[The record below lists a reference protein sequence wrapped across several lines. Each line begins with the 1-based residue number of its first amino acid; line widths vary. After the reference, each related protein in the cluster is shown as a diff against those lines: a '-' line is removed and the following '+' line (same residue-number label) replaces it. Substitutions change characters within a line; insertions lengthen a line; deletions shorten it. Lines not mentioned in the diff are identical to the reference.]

1 MTRTPPEGAGHPRAL
16 TLSAPPWLVEITDPP
31 ADERSLC
38 DALTHLANG
47 RQGVRSRPDP
57 SDGQAEPGF
66 HVTGLYDTGLDVTRE
81 LVNLPH
87 PHGLAVRRGGEPLRT
102 AGLRT
107 VLDMRQGVVV
117 QQREL
122 TARDGARWEL
132 ETVCHLHAVH
142 SRLGVLTG
150 YLTPLSE
157 APEATLEVFWDN
169 NTGNPYLGGVL
180 PHLRTYHVEMR
191 GTRREGDHL
200 HLDCALRGTGR
211 TFRLRSRLTVYPK
224 CERRPLDSP
233 GRAGEILVLPPG
245 HRALRF
251 DLLWSVPGPGSDP
264 LDEPGTDPEALLAAH
279 RDEWER
285 RWRRHDIVVAGD
297 ETAQQGVRFALFHLM
312 QQELPV
318 DGPRL
323 SPARGLSGPYHS
335 GATFFDTELHK
346 DAFWTWTEPAV
357 ARAHLAFRHAT
368 LPAAREFAA
377 ATGHTGAR
385 FPVAADDLG
394 QDAGPHHVRDAHGG
408 GSDQWNVREAVHIS
422 ADVAHAVVRHH
433 RVTGDERHLLDEG
446 LELLL
451 STAEFAASVL
461 ERHEPGRPCGARSVT
476 GPDEYHP
483 HVDHNLF
490 TNAMLRENL
499 SQALRL
505 DAHARRTDPVAAAD
519 ARVRAGVDEARLAR
533 WRELASTVHVPV
545 PATGPPAQHEGYFD
559 LPDCAPRTDP
569 GSPAPRL
576 LPDERAQAASGQP
589 LPTRAVKQADV
600 VLLAHLLPGLFTPE
614 TAAAILDFYEPRT
627 AHASSLSFAP
637 HGVVAA
643 RLGRTADARRFL
655 LRSAR
660 YDLDHQPRTAYRN
673 GLHLSAYA
681 GAWQILAEGMLGLTA
696 DDDGLLRL
704 DPHLPAH
711 WSGLTLRIGIRGR
724 QLTVE
729 VDQRQ
734 VRLTLARG
742 PALSVRIGDMALT
755 LAPGEPA
762 SAALPR
768 PHEESHHAPNDRADR
783 PGMLVP

>member
-1 MTRTPPEGAGHPRAL
+1 MTRTSRDGHPL
-16 TLSAPPWLVEITDPP
+16 PLPISAPPWLVEIVDPA
-31 ADERSLC
+31 ADERALC
-38 DALTHLANG
+38 EALTHLANG
-47 RQGVRSRPDP
+47 HQGVRGRPDP
-57 SDGQAEPGF
+57 SVEGPEPGF
-66 HVTGLYDTGLDVTRE
+66 HATGFYDTGLDVTRE

-87 PHGLAVRRGGEPLRT
+87 PLGLVVHRGGEPLRT
-102 AGLRT
+102 IHLRT

-117 QQREL
+117 QHRTL
-122 TARDGARWEL
+122 NARDGARWEL

-142 SRLGVLTG
+142 TRLGVLTG
-150 YLTPLSE
+150 HLIPPPGEPGT
-157 APEATLEVFWDN
+157 ALEVFWDN
-169 NTGNPYLGGVL
+169 TTGNPYLGGVL
-180 PHLRTYHVEMR
+180 PHLRTFHVEMR
-191 GTRREGDHL
+191 GTRRDGDHL
-200 HLDCALRGTGR
+200 RLDCALRGTGR
-211 TFRLRSRLTVYPK
+211 TFGLHSRLTVDPD
-224 CERRPLDSP
+224 CERRPLDAP
-233 GRAGEILVLPPG
+233 GRAGETLLLPPG
-245 HRALRF
+245 DRAVRF
-251 DLLWSVPGPGSDP
+251 DLLWSVPGPGPDLLDDP
-264 LDEPGTDPEALLAAH
+264 STDPAELLVTH
-279 RDEWER
+279 RAEWER

-297 ETAQQGVRFALFHLM
+297 ETAQQGIRFALFHLI

-318 DGPRL
+318 DGPRI

-368 LPAAREFAA
+368 LPAAREFAS

-394 QDAGPHHVRDAHGG
+394 QDAGPHQVRDAHGG

-433 RVTGDERHLLDEG
+433 RVTGDEGYLLDEG

-451 STAEFAASVL
+451 STAEFAAGLL
-461 ERHEPGRPCGARSVT
+461 EGHEPGQRCGARSVI

-499 SQALRL
+499 RQALRL
-505 DAHARRTDPVAAAD
+505 HAHARRTDPAATAAAR
-519 ARVRAGVDEARLAR
+519 ARAGVDETRLAR
-533 WRELASTVHVPV
+533 WQEIISTVHLPI
-545 PATGPPAQHEGYFD
+545 PAAGPPAQHEGYLD
-559 LPDCAPRTDP
+559 LPDCSLRTDP

-576 LPDERAQAASGQP
+576 LPEERAQVASGQP
-589 LPTRAVKQADV
+589 LPTRTVKQADV
-600 VLLAHLLPGLFTPE
+600 VLLAHLLPDLFTPE
-614 TAAAILDFYEPRT
+614 TVVALLDYYEPRT

-643 RLGRTADARRFL
+643 RLGRTGDAHRFL

-660 YDLDHQPRTAYRN
+660 YNLDHQPRTGYRN

-681 GAWQILAEGMLGLTA
+681 GAWQILTEGMLGLTA
-696 DDDGLLRL
+696 DDDGRLRI
-704 DPHLPAH
+704 DPHLPRH
-711 WSGLTLRIGIRGR
+711 WSSLTLRIEIRGR

-729 VDQRQ
+729 AGRRR

-742 PALSVRIGDMALT
+742 PALPVRVGDTALT

-762 SAALPR
+762 DVARPH
-768 PHEESHHAPNDRADR
+768 PHEESTHAPYDRAVR
-783 PGMLVP
+783 PGTLVP